1 MTMSIKKLGRN
12 KYLIDLY
19 DSRGKRIRKIYKLPK
34 EDVEKIH
41 IELKRRKYFDKDKVP
56 YKTKMKVD
64 EFFNRFIEYK
74 RQTVSNSTYREYI
87 SRINFWREKHLEKS
101 KFFFSLNRIEIEEIA
116 NKINLSPRTINY
128 YINILKQIYNYAL
141 ELNLIDSN
149 PAKSIKALYQSPR
162 KQPRFLSQEEAKL
175 IIDNSSEFYK
185 DLFKFLLYTGV
196 RKDEARFLEWSD
208 IDFKKNHVRIR
219 IKATFTTKTR
229 RGRNIPMNSAV
240 NKVINKRY
248 ENKNS
253 NYVFANQE
261 GSNFS
266 PTAWMKYLGNLI
278 KKLEIKDIKI
288 HTFRHTFASWLAME
302 GVDLATIA
310 QLLGH
315 SNIKTTMI
323 YSHLA
328 PDYVQKAVQRLPEI

>member
-1 MTMSIKKLGRN
+1 MPIKKVNRN

-41 IELKRRKYFDKDKVP
+41 IELKRRKYFEKDKVP

-64 EFFNRFIEYK
+64 EFFTKFLEYK
-74 RQTVSNSTYREYI
+74 RRTVSDSTYREYR
-87 SRINFWREKHLEKS
+87 SRINFWRKRHLKKS
-101 KFFFSLNRIEIEEIA
+101 TNFYPLSRIEIEEIA
-116 NKINLSPRTINY
+116 NEINLSPRTINY
-128 YINILKQIYNYAL
+128 YVNTLKQIYNYAL

-149 PAKSIKALYQSPR
+149 PAKFIKALYQSPR

-208 IDFKKNHVRIR
+208 IDFKKNHVRIL

-229 RGRNIPMNSAV
+229 RGRNIPMNSLV
-240 NKVINKRY
+240 NKIINKRY

-261 GSNFS
+261 GNNFS
-266 PTAWMKYLGNLI
+266 PTAWMKYLDNLTR
-278 KKLEIKDIKI
+278 KLEIKDVKI

-323 YSHLA
+323 YAHLA
-328 PDYVQKAVQRLPEI
+328 PDYVQMAVQKLPKI